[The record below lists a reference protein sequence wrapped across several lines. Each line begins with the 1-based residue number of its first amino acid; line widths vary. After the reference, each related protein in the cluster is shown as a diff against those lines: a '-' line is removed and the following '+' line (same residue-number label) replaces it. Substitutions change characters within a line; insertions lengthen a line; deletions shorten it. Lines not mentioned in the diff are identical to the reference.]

1 METQPQL
8 QPQLPFKAGERIA
21 VQSLPLARIDVT
33 NDVAVLSKVRPG
45 VVGRC
50 GARHETCVRA
60 PFFVRGGFRVER
72 REICVVDPDAFL
84 VKVSTP
90 GGSIGSDLIPHKPLV
105 YENCDITIERVVR
118 DSLGERYRILETE
131 VRKAPRKAVM
141 YYRKFRHGEWM
152 HISDRVEHW
161 WRYGD
166 GEWRDEVPWMVY
178 EFITPTEA
186 KLVDDVSRIDYVML
200 KLHHAVESRSFCAAI
215 KLLGGNVIWHDTKDT
230 CCRINSVA
238 VGIIIARYGSRI
250 TLAFNSPPYRGAE
263 QDWRVEVWEMVFPPR
278 VVARHIGVPKEDLA
292 AYATSEELQ
301 AEDIV

>member
-1 METQPQL
+1 
-8 QPQLPFKAGERIA
+8 
-21 VQSLPLARIDVT
+21 
-33 NDVAVLSKVRPG
+33 
-45 VVGRC
+45 
-50 GARHETCVRA
+50 
-60 PFFVRGGFRVER
+60 
-72 REICVVDPDAFL
+72 
-84 VKVSTP
+84 
-90 GGSIGSDLIPHKPLV
+90 
-105 YENCDITIERVVR
+105 
-118 DSLGERYRILETE
+118 
-131 VRKAPRKAVM
+131 
-141 YYRKFRHGEWM
+141 
-152 HISDRVEHW
+152 
-161 WRYGD
+161 
-166 GEWRDEVPWMVY
+166 MVY

-230 CCRINSVA
+230 CCRINSAA
-238 VGIIIARYGSRI
+238 VGIVIARYGSRI